1 MSRMYE
7 EKKCRTICPPDF
19 RAFWNARADRAAD
32 CAMEMQP
39 VALHSPAAEY
49 YELHLTAEDGAVLY
63 ARYICPV
70 GEKKV
75 PTVLMFHDHGRG
87 IRGWHHMTRFVAL
100 GYAVV
105 ALENRFIQIDVTAD
119 AEAGPDGIA
128 AVKMVSDA
136 LTMAQAARKLPCTD
150 CARLITWGEGLGAG
164 LAIDVAAMIP
174 GVVKCAA
181 LNPVPADFRTAWEQ
195 NCNESIYAGVISYF
209 RNHDP
214 KHTQEEQLFST
225 LDYLDC
231 VNFASMLKSELLLG
245 TSEMDT
251 TAPPD
256 TQDAVFRCASGEKR
270 QIRYPKYIHE
280 RINFYENELLKFL
293 HF

>member
-1 MSRMYE
+1 M
-7 EKKCRTICPPDF
+7 
-19 RAFWNARADRAAD
+19 
-32 CAMEMQP
+32 
-39 VALHSPAAEY
+39 
-49 YELHLTAEDGAVLY
+49 
-63 ARYICPV
+63 
-70 GEKKV
+70 
-75 PTVLMFHDHGRG
+75 
-87 IRGWHHMTRFVAL
+87 
-100 GYAVV
+100 
-105 ALENRFIQIDVTAD
+105 
-119 AEAGPDGIA
+119 
-128 AVKMVSDA
+128 
-136 LTMAQAARKLPCTD
+136 RKLPRTD
-150 CARLITWGEGLGAG
+150 RARLITWGEGLGAG

-214 KHTQEEQLFST
+214 EHTQEEQLFST

-256 TQDAVFRCASGEKR
+256 TQGCSIPLCQWREAADK
-270 QIRYPKYIHE
+270 IPKVHP
-280 RINFYENELLKFL
+280 
-293 HF
+293 